1 MWEFKSLALSTMHII
16 SHLCSKSGQM
26 NCVSDIVKECTVP
39 ALLFITCNYFYTL
52 YFILNL
58 TECKELIP

>member
-16 SHLCSKSGQM
+16 SHLYSKSGQM

-39 ALLFITCNYFYTL
+39 ALLFITCNVL
-52 YFILNL
+52 LSCDNL